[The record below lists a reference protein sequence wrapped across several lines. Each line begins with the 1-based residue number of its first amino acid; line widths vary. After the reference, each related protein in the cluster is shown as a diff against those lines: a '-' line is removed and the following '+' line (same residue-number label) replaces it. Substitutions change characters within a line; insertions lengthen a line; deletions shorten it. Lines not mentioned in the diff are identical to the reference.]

1 MDQHVKDAMAWSVKT
16 QGVTVFDLTGEQK
29 AKWDFFCEPIT
40 AKWIKDNAAKGLPA
54 QAIVDD
60 IRSIAKKYEAK

>member
-1 MDQHVKDAMAWSVKT
+1 MTFPEQ
-16 QGVTVFDLTGEQK
+16 QK
-29 AKWDFFCEPIT
+29 AEWDGLLEPIT